1 MPAEPPGTVSRAVR
15 PSEREV
21 VVSRLLEA
29 PRELVWRMWS
39 ELQHIHEWY
48 GPEGFTTTT
57 FEFDF
62 APGGVWRH
70 VMHGP
75 GGAEYPTRIVY
86 REIDPPSRLVYDN
99 GWEMPGVE
107 LEFRVVVTLE
117 AIGSRTA
124 LSIHMTF
131 PSADALRVAVE
142 RYGVLEGGKQTL
154 DRIAR
159 ALDRVSR

>member
-1 MPAEPPGTVSRAVR
+1 MPDEPPAAASRVER

-21 VVSRLLEA
+21 VLSRLLDA
-29 PRELVWRMWS
+29 PQELVWRMWS
-39 ELQHIHEWY
+39 ELRYLQEWF
-48 GPEGFTTTT
+48 GPAGFTTTT
-57 FEFDF
+57 IEFDF
-62 APGGVWRH
+62 VPGGVWRL
-70 VMHGP
+70 VMHAPDGTDI
-75 GGAEYPTRIVY
+75 PTRIVF

-99 GWEMPGVE
+99 GWELPGAP
-107 LEFRVVVTLE
+107 LEFHVVVTLK
-117 AIGSRTA
+117 AIGSKTA

-159 ALDRVSR
+159 ALETV

>member
-1 MPAEPPGTVSRAVR
+1 MPAEPPGPLSRAER

-21 VVSRLLEA
+21 VLSRLLDA

-75 GGAEYPTRIVY
+75 DGAEYPTRIVY

-99 GWEMPGVE
+99 GWEMPGAE

-159 ALDRVSR
+159 ALDRVSG